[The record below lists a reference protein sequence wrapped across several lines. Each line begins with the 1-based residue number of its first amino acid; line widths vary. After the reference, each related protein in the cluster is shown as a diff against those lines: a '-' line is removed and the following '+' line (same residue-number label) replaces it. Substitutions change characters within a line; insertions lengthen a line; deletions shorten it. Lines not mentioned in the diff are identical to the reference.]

1 MATRD
6 MQLIED
12 TFYEEYEE
20 IDMEI
25 DSFPLLFE
33 RECTLSNLP
42 HNAIKKPTHGF
53 ISERKRKQVAKLEN
67 ENVSKKPCE

>member
-1 MATRD
+1 MDTRNT
-6 MQLIED
+6 QLVED
-12 TFYEEYEE
+12 TLYEEYEE
-20 IDMEI
+20 VDMEI

-42 HNAIKKPTHGF
+42 HHAVENPACGF
-53 ISERKRKQVAKLEN
+53 ISKRKRKQAAKLEN